1 MALIQ
6 AALDTLDF
14 EQTLKLAQDISPYVD
29 IIELGTPCIKY
40 NGIRIVEAIKAYVP
54 NCKILADLK
63 TMDAGLYEATPFYAA
78 GADIVTVLGAADK
91 GTISGV
97 IKAAEPYPRAWTQV
111 DLLNVQDK
119 VAAAKEAFM
128 MGAHVIGIHTG
139 LDQQAAGQTPF
150 EDLRSVAYLKHPRM
164 PLKISV
170 AGGINKDTA
179 TLAIGAGADIIVVG
193 AAIYG
198 AVDPVEAAKEIRR
211 AVDRVLNQ
219 P

>member
-1 MALIQ
+1 MMALIQ
-6 AALDTLDF
+6 VALDTLDF
-14 EQTLKLAQDISPYVD
+14 NKTVELAKNVAPYVD

-40 NGIRIVEAIKAYVP
+40 NGIGIVSTLRGLLP
-54 NCKILADLK
+54 NKKIMADLK
-63 TMDAGLYEATPFYAA
+63 TMDAGFYEAKPFYEA
-78 GADIVTVLGAADK
+78 GADIVTVLGAADM

-97 IKAAEPYPRAWTQV
+97 IEASKLRPNAWAQV
-111 DLLNVQDK
+111 DLLNVANK
-119 VAAAKEAFM
+119 VDMAKQIFNL
-128 MGAHVIGIHTG
+128 GAHIVGIHTG

-150 EDLRSVAYLKHPRM
+150 EDLRSISYLRHPRL

-198 AVDPVEAAKEIRR
+198 AEDPVKAAAEIKN
-211 AVDRVLNQ
+211 RVESVS
-219 P
+219 

>member
-6 AALDTLDF
+6 VALDTLDF
-14 EQTLKLAQDISPYVD
+14 EHTLKLAKDISPYVD
-29 IIELGTPCIKY
+29 IIELGTPCIKF
-40 NGIRIVEAIKAYVP
+40 NGIRIVKEVRAAVP
-54 NCKILADLK
+54 NCKIMADLK
-63 TMDAGLYEATPFYAA
+63 TMDAGFYEAKPFYEA
-78 GADIVTVLGAADK
+78 GADIVTVLGVADV

-97 IKAAEPYPRAWTQV
+97 IEASKLKFNAWTQV
-111 DLLNVQDK
+111 DLLNVPNK
-119 VAAAKEAFM
+119 AEIAKQLFNL
-128 MGAHVIGIHTG
+128 GAHVIGIHTG

-150 EDLRSVAYLKHPRM
+150 EDLRAVAYLKHPRM

-198 AVDPVEAAKEIRR
+198 AKDPVQAAKEIR
-211 AVDRVLNQ
+211 DRVASVS
-219 P
+219 

>member
-6 AALDTLDF
+6 VALDTLDF
-14 EQTLKLAQDISPYVD
+14 NKTVELAKNVAPYVD

-40 NGIRIVEAIKAYVP
+40 NGIGIVSTLRGLLP
-54 NCKILADLK
+54 NKKIMADLK
-63 TMDAGLYEATPFYAA
+63 TMDAGFYEAKPFYEA
-78 GADIVTVLGAADK
+78 GADIVTVLGAADM

-97 IKAAEPYPRAWTQV
+97 IEASKLRPNAWAQV
-111 DLLNVQDK
+111 DLLNVANK
-119 VAAAKEAFM
+119 VDMAKQIFNL
-128 MGAHVIGIHTG
+128 GAHIVGIHTG

-150 EDLRSVAYLKHPRM
+150 EDLRSISYLRHPRL

-198 AVDPVEAAKEIRR
+198 AEDPVKAAAEIKN
-211 AVDRVLNQ
+211 RVESVS
-219 P
+219 

>member
-14 EQTLKLAQDISPYVD
+14 DQTVELAISISPYVD

-40 NGIRIVEAIKAYVP
+40 NGISIIRTLNGRIGR
-54 NCKILADLK
+54 CKIMADLK
-63 TMDAGLYEATPFYAA
+63 TMDAGYYEAKPFYEA
-78 GADIVTVLGAADK
+78 GADIVTVLGAADA
-91 GTISGV
+91 GTIAGV
-97 IKAAEPYPRAWTQV
+97 VKASAERTNSWTQV
-111 DLLNVQDK
+111 DLLNVADK
-119 VAAAKEAFM
+119 VAAAKQAFNL
-128 MGAHVIGIHTG
+128 GAHVVGIHTG

-164 PLKISV
+164 PLRISV

-179 TLAIGAGADIIVVG
+179 TLAIGAGADIVVVG

-198 AVDPVEAAKEIRR
+198 AADPVQAAREIRH
-211 AVDRVLNQ
+211 AVDSVS
-219 P
+219 

>member
-14 EQTLKLAQDISPYVD
+14 EQTLKLARDISPYVD

-40 NGIRIVEAIKAYVP
+40 NGIRLVKEVRATAP
-54 NCKILADLK
+54 NCKIMADLK
-63 TMDAGLYEATPFYAA
+63 TMDAGLYEAKPFYEA
-78 GADIVTVLGAADK
+78 GADIVTVLGAADM
-91 GTISGV
+91 GTIAGV
-97 IKAAEPYPRAWTQV
+97 IEASKCRENAWAQV
-111 DLLNVQDK
+111 DLLNVSNK
-119 VAAAKEAFM
+119 VEMAKQLFNL
-128 MGAHVIGIHTG
+128 GAHVIGIHTG

-150 EDLRSVAYLKHPRM
+150 EDLRNVSYLRHPRF
-164 PLKISV
+164 PFKISV

-198 AVDPVEAAKEIRR
+198 AKDPVQAAKEIKN
-211 AVDRVLNQ
+211 RVESVS
-219 P
+219 